1 MKLFDLAAGERGVV
15 AGRTEAVTRR
25 RFSRVS
31 QVGSILSPFAAALTL
46 LLAGCTVGPDYKG
59 APSTTHASSFRRA
72 PDGAVSTAP
81 SVAAWWIALGDPQ
94 LTALIDAGIANS
106 PDLRAAQAR
115 VRQAR
120 AGLSQQKSNEL
131 PKVGASAAYLRTRE
145 PDLSSLGSS
154 SSGSSGGRGPVAL
167 YLAGFDA
174 SWELDLFGG
183 TRRAVEAASAEAD
196 ASEADLADAHV
207 QLAAEIGS
215 AYVGLRDQQQRMAI
229 VRKSAELEERVLT
242 LTEQRRARGV
252 ASQLD
257 VERVRT
263 QVENTRNALI
273 PLDAQIAESLDELAV
288 LTGREPGALDDM
300 LNASAPLPMLPQT
313 IAVGD
318 PAQLLRRRPDVRA
331 AERRLASQS
340 AQIGEREADWFPKVT
355 LFGSLS
361 FSAADPGHL
370 VRKNNFTWLTVPYL
384 QWNAFDFG
392 RTKARV
398 DQSRAAFDEA
408 QAKYES
414 TVLGALRDAD
424 VALSRYGHE
433 RENVVSLRT
442 VESSARLAA
451 TLTEQRYR
459 AGTATALDWLDAERT
474 RYTAEQNRIQSDAQL
489 IKDYV
494 ALQKSLGLGWEG
506 MVSAQ

>member
-1 MKLFDLAAGERGVV
+1 MKPFDFAAQRGAAAARSDSRFVS
-15 AGRTEAVTRR
+15 RR
-25 RFSRVS
+25 VSRVAS
-31 QVGSILSPFAAALTL
+31 MFSPVAAALTL

-59 APSTTHASSFRRA
+59 APTTTNASSFKRA
-72 PDGAVSTAP
+72 PDGVVATAP
-81 SVAAWWIALGDPQ
+81 GVAAWWVALNDPQ
-94 LTALIDAGIANS
+94 LTALIEAGIGNS

-115 VRQAR
+115 VREAR
-120 AGLSQQKSNEL
+120 AGLTQQQRNAL
-131 PKVGASAAYLRTRE
+131 PKVGASAAYLRMRE
-145 PDLSSLGSS
+145 PDLSSLSGDG
-154 SSGSSGGRGPVAL
+154 SGSSGGRGPVAL

-174 SWELDLFGG
+174 SWEFDLFGG

-196 ASEADLADAHV
+196 ASEADLADTHV

-215 AYVGLRDQQQRMAI
+215 AYVGLRDQQQRIAI
-229 VRKSAELEERVLT
+229 VRKSAELEEHVLS
-242 LTEQRRARGV
+242 LTEQRRERGV
-252 ASQLD
+252 SSQVD

-273 PLDAQIAESLDELAV
+273 PLDAQIAESLDELAL

-300 LNASAPLPMLPQT
+300 LKQPAPLPALPQT
-313 IAVGD
+313 VAVGD

-370 VRKNNFTWLTVPYL
+370 VRKDNLTWLGVPYL

-392 RTKARV
+392 RTKAKV
-398 DQSRAAFDEA
+398 DQARASFDEA

-442 VESSARLAA
+442 VEGSATRAA

-459 AGTATALDWLDAERT
+459 AGTATALDWIDTERT
-474 RYTAEQNRIQSDAQL
+474 RYTAEQNRVQSDAQL

-506 MVSAQ
+506 IAPAQ